1 MEKKM
6 KKVKNVQNL
15 VVAIAMTVA
24 GVVCLGAYVCI
35 GPDFRLLV
43 AAFIVL
49 AWAVTDFYAAFHK
62 APIEERV
69 SGAADERDVYL
80 AMLASRRAMSIF
92 NKTLSISS
100 VVAFWVYARFDVS
113 WLLPVAA
120 TLCGVELF
128 LFLLLLFVNLY
139 YEKRG

>member
-43 AAFIVL
+43 AAFIAVSYTHLDVYKRQPLRMPAKSL
-49 AWAVTDFYAAFHK
+49 AWK
-62 APIEERV
+62 
-69 SGAADERDVYL
+69 
-80 AMLASRRAMSIF
+80 
-92 NKTLSISS
+92 
-100 VVAFWVYARFDVS
+100 
-113 WLLPVAA
+113 
-120 TLCGVELF
+120 
-128 LFLLLLFVNLY
+128 
-139 YEKRG
+139 

>member
-1 MEKKM
+1 M

-43 AAFIVL
+43 AAFIVM

-69 SGAADERDVYL
+69 SGAADERFTFPPGL
-80 AMLASRRAMSIF
+80 SFPLKKASIAH
-92 NKTLSISS
+92 
-100 VVAFWVYARFDVS
+100 
-113 WLLPVAA
+113 P
-120 TLCGVELF
+120 
-128 LFLLLLFVNLY
+128 
-139 YEKRG
+139 